1 MRSALRFRNSINGAL
16 SRARP
21 LLRRLPS
28 RHPLVVEPPKSN
40 NWDVVEGRSIGGM
53 GMAAA
58 RSKEGQLNDRG
69 FLRVKRKVIDAAI
82 ECAPLA
88 ADLLVLQTICKK
100 VKTEVV
106 SYQSETKNPAR
117 TNALLSAKSLARA
130 LACVGL
136 CSGSCQFSRAAHAF
150 ALEITRLMNEDCDIT
165 ATRATQAAMSLTL
178 RYAEELH
185 ADGHLSKEQMEAMLM
200 VREVLGVQAQCSYAE
215 KNATYHDWLVELEDL
230 DAFWER
236 MERGSYRDQI
246 VDCLGKTLM
255 RHQDGAIKL
264 LMLSKPDWD
273 GLGGE
278 TVRDSASFL
287 YFELA
292 HVNGIENRLLS
303 PRRHRRSSVA
313 QMIISTV
320 CYASYPEITMYGAA
334 RLAVS
339 DLHAFFTY
347 NQAMHCGLDV
357 KKPTDVDETHF
368 LLDFAKR
375 LKANVK
381 TQFGIWGHSMTAWS
395 AKLTFVPLLG
405 ECEQWGPLRDARV
418 GVWRTLP
425 LHDSAVYG
433 RVYDI
438 LTSGRPVLGD
448 HGIPKKLYSG
458 DGDWVPGPG
467 L

>member
-165 ATRATQAAMSLTL
+165 ATRATQAAMSL
-178 RYAEELH
+178 A
-185 ADGHLSKEQMEAMLM
+185 S
-200 VREVLGVQAQCSYAE
+200 
-215 KNATYHDWLVELEDL
+215 
-230 DAFWER
+230 ER
-236 MERGSYRDQI
+236 R
-246 VDCLGKTLM
+246 
-255 RHQDGAIKL
+255 
-264 LMLSKPDWD
+264 
-273 GLGGE
+273 
-278 TVRDSASFL
+278 AS
-287 YFELA
+287 
-292 HVNGIENRLLS
+292 
-303 PRRHRRSSVA
+303 
-313 QMIISTV
+313 
-320 CYASYPEITMYGAA
+320 
-334 RLAVS
+334 VS
-339 DLHAFFTY
+339 
-347 NQAMHCGLDV
+347 
-357 KKPTDVDETHF
+357 
-368 LLDFAKR
+368 R
-375 LKANVK
+375 
-381 TQFGIWGHSMTAWS
+381 
-395 AKLTFVPLLG
+395 
-405 ECEQWGPLRDARV
+405 
-418 GVWRTLP
+418 
-425 LHDSAVYG
+425 
-433 RVYDI
+433 
-438 LTSGRPVLGD
+438 
-448 HGIPKKLYSG
+448 
-458 DGDWVPGPG
+458 
-467 L
+467 